1 LSLLSNTNLGFFIC
15 KKCKLHFENE
25 IYRSLREHDQVL
37 KRISMTI
44 LPLKV
49 NIKRRNGNLELWTVD
64 RNKDF
69 LYLVENDL
77 RIRVLSS
84 VDDLVKFVSLKDLSI
99 LNENQFTLD
108 RMLEISKQIALRTYD
123 LSKQCQNKWLRPM
136 NEISRDIFLR
146 TIENNFIIL
155 SSEDNMVTSSTST
168 GPPST
173 TIKVDSFRNL
183 FLNCHNIVTST
194 IPKNETSS
202 SSSSSSIRLAR
213 LLCSVP
219 PDCLLHIASYL

>member
-1 LSLLSNTNLGFFIC
+1 MLLSFNKKKENATQLKPKQKFEINIIPGERKCDVCKINERYIDFLSLLSNTNLGFFIC

-108 RMLEISKQIALRTYD
+108 RMLEISKQVPHEYH
-123 LSKQCQNKWLRPM
+123 
-136 NEISRDIFLR
+136 E
-146 TIENNFIIL
+146 
-155 SSEDNMVTSSTST
+155 
-168 GPPST
+168 
-173 TIKVDSFRNL
+173 
-183 FLNCHNIVTST
+183 
-194 IPKNETSS
+194 
-202 SSSSSSIRLAR
+202 SI
-213 LLCSVP
+213 
-219 PDCLLHIASYL
+219 